1 MMNGSKRFKLYKSG
15 KKWLIAAIS
24 ATTMMTFGGM
34 VAHAATDASST
45 AQTEVASAA
54 TSSSIS
60 STTLDNTDSATSAS
74 SAQTAAT
81 PATVASTATVQAAVT
96 ATEETSTAT
105 SAASSASDG
114 SITTTSEDTQQAALS
129 QVNAVRS
136 SAASSDSAIS
146 AVALNDDLN
155 AWAQTRAN
163 EMAANNGQLD
173 STTQYSSAPTWVSS
187 DGVTS
192 TDLQQSPN
200 YEEGDAVYGSELT
213 SSMQYWYTS
222 VQTGEFLGY
231 FAGDPTDF
239 TTLSVN
245 NWTNSINYDAYKYQY
260 LTMTSPYANVVGY
273 AYAYNATT
281 GYTAVVLEVAYLPDI
296 TETETKTVTR
306 TINYLSKNTSE
317 TVTGPITQTVTYTRI
332 KSTSQV
338 DGTVTYSDWTSTD
351 PTFAAVESPDLSA
364 QGYTTG
370 DPATVA
376 AASTTAETPSET
388 VTVYYDDAETTATE
402 TKTVTR
408 TINYLD
414 QATNAVVS
422 PAKVQTVTYTRAA
435 TTDAVTGD
443 TTYTDWASADTTFA
457 AIDSP
462 DLSAA
467 GYTAASET
475 TVAALSTTA
484 DLANQTVDVYYNA
497 AQETATETE
506 TITRT
511 VNYLDQTTNAVVSPA
526 KVQTVTYTRTATTDA
541 VTGNTTYTDWTSTEP
556 TFAAI
561 ESPDLSADGY
571 AVASEP
577 TVAAALTTA
586 ESTDIDV
593 NVFYDH
599 AVTVMPE
606 SKTITRTINYLD
618 RVTGTVVSPARQQE
632 ATYTRTATTDQVTGA
647 ITYTNW
653 TSTNATFAAVVSPD
667 LSADGY
673 TPASEATIA
682 AQSVAVDDA
691 DSAVNVYYDH
701 AVTVTPETE
710 TVTRTINYLDRAT
723 GTVVSP
729 AKVQTVTFNRTATT
743 DQVTGTTTD
752 TDWITTDATF
762 AAIESPD
769 LSADGY
775 APASE
780 ATIAAQTVAADDAD
794 STVNVYYDHAVTVT
808 PETETVTR
816 TINYLDRATGA
827 VVSPAKVQTV
837 TFNRTATTDRV
848 TDVTTYTDWTG
859 TDTTFAAVTSPD
871 LSADGYTT
879 ASDVIT
885 LAQTVTAGEPDTT
898 LTVYYG
904 HATTTTTESKT
915 ITRTI
920 KYVDAATGTEISDP
934 NVQTVTFTRN
944 ATLDNATKTTTYTDW
959 TSDHAGFD
967 VTTSPEITG
976 YTTNTATTPAQAV
989 TIDMPNS
996 TVIVDYDATVPDT
1009 DNNSLP
1015 ESTAPVASA
1024 AAEPESTAVST
1035 QPVVQP
1041 VATPAAQSTA
1051 VSEPVIAEVAPEIQV
1066 APAAVAKPAAKA
1078 ATTKLP
1084 QTDNAKDG
1092 ELVSLGVVT
1101 LMSLF
1106 GLAGVLKRWQTK

>member
-1 MMNGSKRFKLYKSG
+1 M
-15 KKWLIAAIS
+15 
-24 ATTMMTFGGM
+24 
-34 VAHAATDASST
+34 
-45 AQTEVASAA
+45 
-54 TSSSIS
+54 
-60 STTLDNTDSATSAS
+60 
-74 SAQTAAT
+74 
-81 PATVASTATVQAAVT
+81 T

-231 FAGDPTDF
+231 FAGNPTDF

-245 NWTNSINYDAYKYQY
+245 NWTDSINYDAYKYQY
-260 LTMTSPYANVVGY
+260 LTMTSPYANVMGY

-317 TVTGPITQTVTYTRI
+317 TVADPITQTVTYTRI

-376 AASTTAETPSET
+376 AANTTAETPSET

-414 QATNAVVS
+414 QATNAIVS
-422 PAKVQTVTYTRAA
+422 PAKVQTVTYMRTA

-462 DLSAA
+462 DLSAD

-577 TVAAALTTA
+577 TVAAALTNA

-599 AVTVMPE
+599 AVTVTPE

-632 ATYTRTATTDQVTGA
+632 ATYTCTATTDQVTGA

-673 TPASEATIA
+673 TP
-682 AQSVAVDDA
+682 V
-691 DSAVNVYYDH
+691 
-701 AVTVTPETE
+701 
-710 TVTRTINYLDRAT
+710 
-723 GTVVSP
+723 
-729 AKVQTVTFNRTATT
+729 
-743 DQVTGTTTD
+743 
-752 TDWITTDATF
+752 
-762 AAIESPD
+762 
-769 LSADGY
+769 
-775 APASE
+775 SE

-794 STVNVYYDHAVTVT
+794 STANVYYDHAITVT

-827 VVSPAKVQTV
+827 VVSPAKVQMV
-837 TFNRTATTDRV
+837 IFNRTATTDQV

-859 TDTTFAAVTSPD
+859 TDTAFATVTSPD

-885 LAQTVTAGEPDTT
+885 LAQTVTAGAPDTT

-944 ATLDNATKTTTYTDW
+944 ATLDNVTKTTTYTDW
-959 TSDHAGFD
+959 ASDHAGFD
-967 VTTSPEITG
+967 ATTSLKITG

-1024 AAEPESTAVST
+1024 SAEPESTAVST
-1035 QPVVQP
+1035 QPIAQP

-1051 VSEPVIAEVAPEIQV
+1051 VSEPMIAEVAPEIQV
-1066 APAAVAKPAAKA
+1066 APAAVAKPVAKA

-1106 GLAGVLKRWQTK
+1106 GLASVLKRRQTK

>member
-1 MMNGSKRFKLYKSG
+1 
-15 KKWLIAAIS
+15 
-24 ATTMMTFGGM
+24 
-34 VAHAATDASST
+34 
-45 AQTEVASAA
+45 
-54 TSSSIS
+54 
-60 STTLDNTDSATSAS
+60 
-74 SAQTAAT
+74 
-81 PATVASTATVQAAVT
+81 
-96 ATEETSTAT
+96 
-105 SAASSASDG
+105 
-114 SITTTSEDTQQAALS
+114 
-129 QVNAVRS
+129 
-136 SAASSDSAIS
+136 
-146 AVALNDDLN
+146 
-155 AWAQTRAN
+155 
-163 EMAANNGQLD
+163 
-173 STTQYSSAPTWVSS
+173 
-187 DGVTS
+187 
-192 TDLQQSPN
+192 
-200 YEEGDAVYGSELT
+200 
-213 SSMQYWYTS
+213 
-222 VQTGEFLGY
+222 
-231 FAGDPTDF
+231 
-239 TTLSVN
+239 
-245 NWTNSINYDAYKYQY
+245 
-260 LTMTSPYANVVGY
+260 
-273 AYAYNATT
+273 
-281 GYTAVVLEVAYLPDI
+281 LEVAYLPDI

-317 TVTGPITQTVTYTRI
+317 TVADPITQTVTYTRI

-351 PTFAAVESPDLSA
+351 PTFAAVESPDLST

-376 AASTTAETPSET
+376 AANTTAETPSET

-422 PAKVQTVTYTRAA
+422 PAKVQTVTYTRTA
-435 TTDAVTGD
+435 TTDAVTGN
-443 TTYTDWASADTTFA
+443 TTYTDWTSTDPTFA

-462 DLSAA
+462 DLSAD

-541 VTGNTTYTDWTSTEP
+541 VTGNTTYTDWTSTDP

-599 AVTVMPE
+599 AVTV
-606 SKTITRTINYLD
+606 
-618 RVTGTVVSPARQQE
+618 
-632 ATYTRTATTDQVTGA
+632 
-647 ITYTNW
+647 
-653 TSTNATFAAVVSPD
+653 
-667 LSADGY
+667 
-673 TPASEATIA
+673 
-682 AQSVAVDDA
+682 
-691 DSAVNVYYDH
+691 
-701 AVTVTPETE
+701 
-710 TVTRTINYLDRAT
+710 
-723 GTVVSP
+723 
-729 AKVQTVTFNRTATT
+729 
-743 DQVTGTTTD
+743 
-752 TDWITTDATF
+752 
-762 AAIESPD
+762 
-769 LSADGY
+769 
-775 APASE
+775 
-780 ATIAAQTVAADDAD
+780 
-794 STVNVYYDHAVTVT
+794 T

-837 TFNRTATTDRV
+837 IFNRTATTDQV

-885 LAQTVTAGEPDTT
+885 LAQTVTAGAPDTT

-904 HATTTTTESKT
+904 HATMTTTESKT

-934 NVQTVTFTRN
+934 NVQTVIFTRN
-944 ATLDNATKTTTYTDW
+944 ATLDNVTKTTTYTDW

-967 VTTSPEITG
+967 TTTSPEITG
-976 YTTNTATTPAQAV
+976 YITNTATTPAQAV

-1024 AAEPESTAVST
+1024 SAEPESTAVST
-1035 QPVVQP
+1035 QPIAQP

-1051 VSEPVIAEVAPEIQV
+1051 VSDPVIAEGTPEIQV

-1078 ATTKLP
+1078 TTTKLP

-1106 GLAGVLKRWQTK
+1106 GLAGVLKRRQTK

>member
-15 KKWLIAAIS
+15 KKWLTAAIS

-54 TSSSIS
+54 TSSS
-60 STTLDNTDSATSAS
+60 TTLDNTDSATSAS
-74 SAQTAAT
+74 SAQTTAT
-81 PATVASTATVQAAVT
+81 PATVASTATVQAVVT

-222 VQTGEFLGY
+222 VQTGEFLGH
-231 FAGDPTDF
+231 FAGNPTDF

-245 NWTNSINYDAYKYQY
+245 NWTDSINYDAYKYQY
-260 LTMTSPYANVVGY
+260 LTMTSPYANVMGY

-317 TVTGPITQTVTYTRI
+317 TVADPITQTVTYTRI

-376 AASTTAETPSET
+376 AANTTAETPSET

-414 QATNAVVS
+414 QATNAIVS
-422 PAKVQTVTYTRAA
+422 PAKVQTVTYMRTA

-462 DLSAA
+462 DLSAD

-506 TITRT
+506 TITRI

-577 TVAAALTTA
+577 TVAAALTNA

-599 AVTVMPE
+599 AVTVTPE

-632 ATYTRTATTDQVTGA
+632 ATYTCTATTDQVTGA

-673 TPASEATIA
+673 TP
-682 AQSVAVDDA
+682 V
-691 DSAVNVYYDH
+691 
-701 AVTVTPETE
+701 
-710 TVTRTINYLDRAT
+710 
-723 GTVVSP
+723 
-729 AKVQTVTFNRTATT
+729 
-743 DQVTGTTTD
+743 
-752 TDWITTDATF
+752 
-762 AAIESPD
+762 
-769 LSADGY
+769 
-775 APASE
+775 SE

-794 STVNVYYDHAVTVT
+794 STANVYYDHAITVT

-827 VVSPAKVQTV
+827 VVSPAKVQMV
-837 TFNRTATTDRV
+837 IFNRTATTDQV

-859 TDTTFAAVTSPD
+859 TDTAFAAVTSPD

-885 LAQTVTAGEPDTT
+885 LAQTVTAGAPDTT

-944 ATLDNATKTTTYTDW
+944 ATLDNVTKTTTYTDW
-959 TSDHAGFD
+959 ASDHAGFD
-967 VTTSPEITG
+967 ATTSLKITG

-1024 AAEPESTAVST
+1024 SAEPESTAVST
-1035 QPVVQP
+1035 QPIAQP

-1051 VSEPVIAEVAPEIQV
+1051 VSEPMIAEVAPEIQV
-1066 APAAVAKPAAKA
+1066 APAAVAKPVAKA

-1106 GLAGVLKRWQTK
+1106 GLASVLKRRQTK